1 MVVRYDILNKNDY
14 FNSVFGEHYI
24 TTGMNL
30 YSMTN
35 KNIESGRSDWYGII
49 LENNTRDN
57 IVKEWNVVAKN
68 QPTLLKF
75 LTKNI
80 HK

>member
-1 MVVRYDILNKNDY
+1 MIILI
-14 FNSVFGEHYI
+14 VFLEN
-24 TTGMNL
+24 MNL

-35 KNIESGRSDWYGII
+35 KNKESGRSDWYGII

-57 IVKEWNVVAKN
+57 LVKEWNVVAKK